1 MIEAPNMLKLI
12 GLKRILKNE
21 TIKKGDFEGQKTNH
35 SGKLITLDY
44 LSRKYHNPFL
54 FLLDF

>member
-1 MIEAPNMLKLI
+1 M
-12 GLKRILKNE
+12 ILKDE
-21 TIKKGDFEGQKTNH
+21 AIKKEDFEGQKTNQKTNR

-44 LSRKYHNPFL
+44 LSRKYQNPFL